1 MTPQI
6 TVKIAGI
13 DYPLAWGNLAMF
25 RFRSIQPTSRNLVGP
40 AQLAQLLWA
49 AFKGVQHPFATWEH
63 VLAAIAELSEADYAA
78 VDSAMASALPAV
90 ETKAEDEQESK
101 TKAEPTDAEKKS
113 GLTVIEPSPAAV
125 SA

>member
-1 MTPQI
+1 MTPNI

-25 RFRSIQPTSRNLVGP
+25 RFRSIQPNSRNLVGP

-63 VLAAIAELSEADYAA
+63 VLAAIAELSQADYEA

-90 ETKAEDEQESK
+90 ETKPDDAPEAKPAAELS
-101 TKAEPTDAEKKS
+101 TAEKKS
-113 GLTVIEPSPAAV
+113 GLTETAPLPAVA

>member
-6 TVKIAGI
+6 TIKLAGI

-25 RFRSIQPTSRNLVGP
+25 RFRSIQPNSRGLVGP
-40 AQLAQLLWA
+40 AQLAQLLWS

-63 VLAAIAELSEADYAA
+63 VLAAIAELSQADYEA

-90 ETKAEDEQESK
+90 DTKAEDTQDAK
-101 TKAEPTDAEKKS
+101 PKAEPTDAEKKS
-113 GLTVIEPSPAAV
+113 GSTVSAPSPAAA
-125 SA
+125 SD